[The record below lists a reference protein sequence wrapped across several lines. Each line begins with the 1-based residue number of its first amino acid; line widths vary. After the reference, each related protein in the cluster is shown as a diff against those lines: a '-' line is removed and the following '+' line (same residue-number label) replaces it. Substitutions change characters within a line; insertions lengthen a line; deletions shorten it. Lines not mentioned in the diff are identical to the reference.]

1 MKSKLKTIL
10 AIVGLILI
18 ALILRYVVVGGGLL
32 ALLSWAYEQ
41 SEIEE
46 NTDIALYNQFMGENA
61 NEEYRSKC
69 GMDESI
75 FPESITEE
83 MKVQDY
89 KMVYY
94 NPWDPQYLS
103 YLVVEYDEDQ
113 YQAEVE
119 RLKAYPSEEY
129 MGIYSVTGFDEKYEL
144 LAMNSDQYYGFVYAI
159 TDNENTIIY
168 VELIFCNYFMDLE
181 YNDYIKK
188 EYLPVGFDATLD
200 NPYEKKMMGE
210 QDTSLF

>member
-10 AIVGLILI
+10 AIVGLILVAI
-18 ALILRYVVVGGGLL
+18 ILRYVVVGGGVL

-41 SEIEE
+41 SEVEE

-61 NEEYRSKC
+61 DEEYRSKC

-75 FPESITEE
+75 FPENITEN

-103 YLVVEYDEDQ
+103 FLVVEYDEEQ

-129 MGIYSVTGFDEKYEL
+129 LGIYSVTGFDEKYEL
-144 LAMNSDQYYGFVYAI
+144 LAMNSDQYYGFVYAL
-159 TDNENTIIY
+159 TDNQNTIIY
-168 VELIFCNYFMDLE
+168 VELIFCNYFMDLDYKE
-181 YNDYIKK
+181 YIKE
-188 EYLPVGFDATLD
+188 EYLPIGFDATLD

>member
-18 ALILRYVVVGGGLL
+18 ALILRYVVVGGGVL
-32 ALLSWAYEQ
+32 ALLSWTYVQ

-75 FPESITEE
+75 FPESITED
-83 MKVQDY
+83 MSVQDY

-103 YLVVEYDEDQ
+103 YLVVEYDEEQ

-119 RLKAYPSEEY
+119 RLKQYPSEDY
-129 MGIYSVTGFDEKYEL
+129 IGIYSVTGFDEKYEL

>member
-18 ALILRYVVVGGGLL
+18 ALILRFVVVGGGLL

-46 NTDIALYNQFMGENA
+46 NTDISLYNQFMGENA

-75 FPESITEE
+75 FPESITED
-83 MKVQDY
+83 MSVQDY

-103 YLVVEYDEDQ
+103 YLVVEYDEEE
-113 YQAEVE
+113 YQTEVK
-119 RLKAYPSEEY
+119 RLKQYPSEDY
-129 MGIYSVTGFDEKYEL
+129 IGIYSVTGFDEKYEL

>member
-18 ALILRYVVVGGGLL
+18 ALILRFVVVGGGLL

-46 NTDIALYNQFMGENA
+46 NTDISLYNQFMGENA

-75 FPESITEE
+75 FPESITED
-83 MKVQDY
+83 MSVQDY

-103 YLVVEYDEDQ
+103 YLVVEYDEEQ
-113 YQAEVE
+113 YQAEVK
-119 RLKAYPSEEY
+119 RLKQYPSEDY
-129 MGIYSVTGFDEKYEL
+129 IGIYSVTGFDEKYEL

>member
-18 ALILRYVVVGGGLL
+18 ALILRFVVVGGGLL

-46 NTDIALYNQFMGENA
+46 NTDISLYNQFMGENA

-75 FPESITEE
+75 FPESITED
-83 MKVQDY
+83 MSVQDY

-103 YLVVEYDEDQ
+103 YLVVEYDEEE
-113 YQAEVE
+113 YQTEVK
-119 RLKAYPSEEY
+119 RLKQYPSEDY
-129 MGIYSVTGFDEKYEL
+129 IGIYSVTGFDEKYEL
-144 LAMNSDQYYGFVYAI
+144 LAMNSDQYYGFVYTL
-159 TDNENTIIY
+159 TDNQNTIIY
-168 VELIFCNYFMDLE
+168 VELIFCNYFMDLDYKE
-181 YNDYIKK
+181 YIKE
-188 EYLPVGFDATLD
+188 EYLPIGFDATLD
-200 NPYEKKMMGE
+200 NPYEQKMMGE

>member
-1 MKSKLKTIL
+1 MKQKIKIIL

-168 VELIFCNYFMDLE
+168 ELIFCNYFMDLE

>member
-10 AIVGLILI
+10 AIAGLILV
-18 ALILRYVVVGGGLL
+18 AMILRYVVVGGGLL

-46 NTDIALYNQFMGENA
+46 NTDITLYNQFMGENA

-75 FPESITEE
+75 FPESITED
-83 MKVQDY
+83 MSVQDY

-103 YLVVEYDEDQ
+103 YLVVEYDEEQ
-113 YQAEVE
+113 YQAEVK
-119 RLKAYPSEEY
+119 RLKQYPSEDY
-129 MGIYSVTGFDEKYEL
+129 IGIYSVTGFDEKFEI
-144 LAMNSDQYYGFVYAI
+144 LAMNSDQYYGFVYAL
-159 TDNENTIIY
+159 TDNQNTIIY
-168 VELIFCNYFMDLE
+168 VEMIFCNYFMDLDYE
-181 YNDYIKK
+181 EYIKK
-188 EYLPVGFDATLD
+188 EYLPIGFDATLD
-200 NPYEKKMMGE
+200 NPYEQKMMGE

>member
-1 MKSKLKTIL
+1 MKSKLKTIF

-18 ALILRYVVVGGGLL
+18 ALILRFVVVGGGLL

-46 NTDIALYNQFMGENA
+46 NTDISLYNQFMGENA

-75 FPESITEE
+75 FPESITED
-83 MKVQDY
+83 MSVQDY

-103 YLVVEYDEDQ
+103 YLVVEYDEEE
-113 YQAEVE
+113 YQTEVK
-119 RLKAYPSEEY
+119 RLKQYPSEDY
-129 MGIYSVTGFDEKYEL
+129 IGIYSVTGFDEKYEL

>member
-10 AIVGLILI
+10 AIAGLILV
-18 ALILRYVVVGGGLL
+18 AMILRYVVVGGGVL
-32 ALLSWAYEQ
+32 ALLSWAYVQ

-46 NTDIALYNQFMGENA
+46 NTDITLYNQFMGENA

-75 FPESITEE
+75 FPESITED
-83 MKVQDY
+83 MSVQDY

-103 YLVVEYDEDQ
+103 YLVVEYDEEQ
-113 YQAEVE
+113 YQAEVK
-119 RLKAYPSEEY
+119 RLKQYPSEDY
-129 MGIYSVTGFDEKYEL
+129 IGIYSVTGFDEKYEL

-188 EYLPVGFDATLD
+188 EYLPIGFDATLD

-210 QDTSLF
+210 QDTSFF

>member
-10 AIVGLILI
+10 AIAGLILV
-18 ALILRYVVVGGGLL
+18 AMILRYVVVGGGVL
-32 ALLSWAYEQ
+32 ALLSWTYVQ

-75 FPESITEE
+75 FPESITED

-103 YLVVEYDEDQ
+103 YLVVEYDEEQ
-113 YQAEVE
+113 YQAEVK
-119 RLKAYPSEEY
+119 RLKQYPSEDY
-129 MGIYSVTGFDEKYEL
+129 IGIYSVTGFDEKYEL

>member
-18 ALILRYVVVGGGLL
+18 ALILRYVVVGGGVL

-75 FPESITEE
+75 FPESITED
-83 MKVQDY
+83 MSVQDY

-103 YLVVEYDEDQ
+103 YLVVEYDEEQ
-113 YQAEVE
+113 YQAEVK
-119 RLKAYPSEEY
+119 RLKQYPSEDY
-129 MGIYSVTGFDEKYEL
+129 IGIYSVTGFDEKYEL

>member
-18 ALILRYVVVGGGLL
+18 ALILRFVVVGGGLL

-46 NTDIALYNQFMGENA
+46 NTDISLYNQFMGENA

-69 GMDESI
+69 EMDESI
-75 FPESITEE
+75 FPESITED
-83 MKVQDY
+83 MSVQDY

-103 YLVVEYDEDQ
+103 YLVVEYDEEE
-113 YQAEVE
+113 YQTEVK
-119 RLKAYPSEEY
+119 RLKQYPSEDY
-129 MGIYSVTGFDEKYEL
+129 IGIYSVTGFDEKYEL

>member
-1 MKSKLKTIL
+1 MKKKIMAIFAIAGLML
-10 AIVGLILI
+10 AAFL
-18 ALILRYVVVGGGLL
+18 LRYVVVGGGVI
-32 ALLSWAYEQ
+32 ALFSWMYEQ

-46 NTDIALYNQFMGENA
+46 NTDISLYNQFMGENA
-61 NEEYRSKC
+61 EEEYRSKC

-75 FPESITEE
+75 FPKSITED

-113 YQAEVE
+113 YKAEVE

-129 MGIYSVTGFDEKYEL
+129 LGIYSVTGFDEKYEL
-144 LAMNSDQYYGFVYAI
+144 LAMNSDQYYGFVYAL
-159 TDNENTIIY
+159 TDNQNTIIY
-168 VELIFCNYFMDLE
+168 VELIFCNYFMDLN
-181 YNDYIKK
+181 YNDYIIE

-200 NPYEKKMMGE
+200 NPYEQKMMGE

>member
-10 AIVGLILI
+10 AIAGLILV
-18 ALILRYVVVGGGLL
+18 AMILRYVVVGGGLL

-75 FPESITEE
+75 FPESITED

-103 YLVVEYDEDQ
+103 YLVVEYDEEQ

-119 RLKAYPSEEY
+119 RLKQYPSEDY
-129 MGIYSVTGFDEKYEL
+129 IGIYSATGFDEKYEL
-144 LAMNSDQYYGFVYAI
+144 LAMNSDQYYGFVYAL
-159 TDNENTIIY
+159 TDNQNTIIY
-168 VELIFCNYFMDLE
+168 VELIFCNYFMDLDYKE
-181 YNDYIKK
+181 YIKE
-188 EYLPVGFDATLD
+188 EYLPIGFDATLD
-200 NPYEKKMMGE
+200 NPYEQKMMGE

>member
-18 ALILRYVVVGGGLL
+18 ALILRYVVVGGGVL

-103 YLVVEYDEDQ
+103 YLVVEYDEEQ

-144 LAMNSDQYYGFVYAI
+144 LAMNSDQYYGFIYAL
-159 TDNENTIIY
+159 TDNQNTIIY
-168 VELIFCNYFMDLE
+168 VELIFCNYFMDLDYKE
-181 YNDYIKK
+181 YIKE
-188 EYLPVGFDATLD
+188 EYLPIGFDATLD
-200 NPYEKKMMGE
+200 NPYEQKMMGE
-210 QDTSLF
+210 QDTSFF

>member
-1 MKSKLKTIL
+1 MKQKIKIIL
-10 AIVGLILI
+10 AILGLILVVV
-18 ALILRYVVVGGGLL
+18 ILQYVVVGGGLL

-103 YLVVEYDEDQ
+103 YLVVEYDEEQ

-181 YNDYIKK
+181 YNDYIKE
-188 EYLPVGFDATLD
+188 EYLPSGFDATLD

>member
-46 NTDIALYNQFMGENA
+46 NTDISLYNQFMGENA

-103 YLVVEYDEDQ
+103 YLVVEYDEEQ

-181 YNDYIKK
+181 YNDYIKE
-188 EYLPVGFDATLD
+188 EYLPSGFDATLD

>member
-18 ALILRYVVVGGGLL
+18 ALILRYVVVGGGVL
-32 ALLSWAYEQ
+32 ALLSWTYVQ

-83 MKVQDY
+83 MKVQDIR
-89 KMVYY
+89 
-94 NPWDPQYLS
+94 WSIIILGTRS
-103 YLVVEYDEDQ
+103 
-113 YQAEVE
+113 
-119 RLKAYPSEEY
+119 
-129 MGIYSVTGFDEKYEL
+129 ISVIL
-144 LAMNSDQYYGFVYAI
+144 
-159 TDNENTIIY
+159 
-168 VELIFCNYFMDLE
+168 
-181 YNDYIKK
+181 
-188 EYLPVGFDATLD
+188 
-200 NPYEKKMMGE
+200 
-210 QDTSLF
+210 

>member
-18 ALILRYVVVGGGLL
+18 ALILRFVVVGGGLL

-46 NTDIALYNQFMGENA
+46 NTDISLYNQFMGENA

-75 FPESITEE
+75 FPESITED
-83 MKVQDY
+83 MSVQDY

-94 NPWDPQYLS
+94 NPWDPQYIAWLE
-103 YLVVEYDEDQ
+103 VTYDEQ
-113 YQAEVE
+113 AYQSE
-119 RLKAYPSEEY
+119 LKRDRK
-129 MGIYSVTGFDEKYEL
+129 SV
-144 LAMNSDQYYGFVYAI
+144 V
-159 TDNENTIIY
+159 
-168 VELIFCNYFMDLE
+168 
-181 YNDYIKK
+181 
-188 EYLPVGFDATLD
+188 
-200 NPYEKKMMGE
+200 
-210 QDTSLF
+210 

>member
-18 ALILRYVVVGGGLL
+18 ALILRYVVVGGGVL
-32 ALLSWAYEQ
+32 ALLSWTYVQ

-46 NTDIALYNQFMGENA
+46 NTDITLYNQFMGENA

-103 YLVVEYDEDQ
+103 YLVVEYDEEQ
-113 YQAEVE
+113 YQAEVK
-119 RLKAYPSEEY
+119 RLKQYSSEDY
-129 MGIYSVTGFDEKYEL
+129 IGIYSVTGFDEKYEL
-144 LAMNSDQYYGFVYAI
+144 LAMNSDQYYGFVYAL
-159 TDNENTIIY
+159 TDNQNTIIY
-168 VELIFCNYFMDLE
+168 VELIFCNYFMDLDYKE
-181 YNDYIKK
+181 YIKE
-188 EYLPVGFDATLD
+188 EYLPIGFDATLD
-200 NPYEKKMMGE
+200 NPYEQKMMGE

>member
-1 MKSKLKTIL
+1 
-10 AIVGLILI
+10 
-18 ALILRYVVVGGGLL
+18 
-32 ALLSWAYEQ
+32 
-41 SEIEE
+41 
-46 NTDIALYNQFMGENA
+46 MGENA

-75 FPESITEE
+75 FPESITED
-83 MKVQDY
+83 MSVQDY

-103 YLVVEYDEDQ
+103 YLVVEYDEEQ
-113 YQAEVE
+113 YQAEVK
-119 RLKAYPSEEY
+119 RLKQYPSKDY
-129 MGIYSVTGFDEKYEL
+129 IGIYSVTGFDEKYEL

>member
-10 AIVGLILI
+10 AIVGLILVAI
-18 ALILRYVVVGGGLL
+18 ILRYVVVGGGVL

-41 SEIEE
+41 SEVEE

-61 NEEYRSKC
+61 DEEYRSKC

-75 FPESITEE
+75 FPESITED
-83 MKVQDY
+83 MKVKDY

-103 YLVVEYDEDQ
+103 YLVVEYDEEQ

-129 MGIYSVTGFDEKYEL
+129 LGIYSVTGFDEKYEL
-144 LAMNSDQYYGFVYAI
+144 LAMNSDQYYGFVYAL
-159 TDNENTIIY
+159 TDNQNTIIY
-168 VELIFCNYFMDLE
+168 VELIFCNYFMDLDYKE
-181 YNDYIKK
+181 YIKE
-188 EYLPVGFDATLD
+188 EYLPIGFDATLD

-210 QDTSLF
+210 QDTSFF

>member
-18 ALILRYVVVGGGLL
+18 ALILRYVVVGGGVL

-75 FPESITEE
+75 FPESITED

-103 YLVVEYDEDQ
+103 YLVVEYDEEQ
-113 YQAEVE
+113 YQAEVK
-119 RLKAYPSEEY
+119 RLKQYPSEDY
-129 MGIYSVTGFDEKYEL
+129 IGIYSVTGFDEKYEL

-168 VELIFCNYFMDLE
+168 VELIFCNYFMDLDYKE
-181 YNDYIKK
+181 YIKE
-188 EYLPVGFDATLD
+188 EYLPIGFDATLD
-200 NPYEKKMMGE
+200 NPYEQKMMGE
-210 QDTSLF
+210 QDTSFF

>member
-18 ALILRYVVVGGGLL
+18 ALILRYVVVGGGVL
-32 ALLSWAYEQ
+32 ALLSWTYVQ

-75 FPESITEE
+75 FPESITED
-83 MKVQDY
+83 MNVQDY

-103 YLVVEYDEDQ
+103 YLVVEYDEEQ

-119 RLKAYPSEEY
+119 RLKQYPSEDY
-129 MGIYSVTGFDEKYEL
+129 IGIYSVTGFDEKYEL
-144 LAMNSDQYYGFVYAI
+144 LAMNSDQYYGFVYAL
-159 TDNENTIIY
+159 TDNQNTIIY

-188 EYLPVGFDATLD
+188 EYLPIGFDATLD
-200 NPYEKKMMGE
+200 NPYEQKMMGE
-210 QDTSLF
+210 QDTSFF